1 MESHEI
7 LCDSSLMCFIGCKAA
22 RAAVAWIGIGWLASR
37 LLAGDVPLGHLLWLQ
52 GVDGSLPVPG
62 FEIDGTLR
70 LESIDE
76 PLDVGLVIGPGRV
89 TNSMTG
95 QIKVKPGPG
104 GARYV
109 VGPVLNFGEIDVDSI
124 NLSWY
129 GGGRCEN
136 HGVIKLSGYAGFGF
150 YGPETVLD
158 LQAGAIVKA
167 DQRTG
172 YVWVQ
177 DGRFLFNGGTVD
189 FPVYVARGSA
199 SVGAG
204 ATNPITINFVG
215 PGCLF
220 DGTIPTNCTLR
231 LWAEDRFPP
240 LTLTLTN
247 APRLDGAVHV
257 DRQTSGTPMALT
269 LAAGGLFVSTHGTM
283 TVAAGGPGIRVIGNL
298 TNAGNIMQSG
308 PLELSGDLPVVNA
321 GSWTLAEGASLTV
334 ATPWVQT
341 EGSFVLDGGHISA
354 RAGLTLSGGDL
365 SGNGSILGS
374 VTNRVAVTLSRNR
387 PLFVAGDW
395 TQGDTASL
403 EIKVAADDLSPD
415 VAALRIDGRLTL
427 SGPLRVTA
435 DASVKWSPGQ
445 AVAIVSA
452 TDLSG
457 WFTDVQMP
465 VLPEGMHW
473 TLEPSGNVY
482 RFVTSTHPPAI
493 QLSGQYGD
501 TNSSLTLYGAPG
513 TGLVV
518 ERSTRLDGWQTV
530 TNQIRFTGLARFDVL
545 GTDAP
550 EQWFRARYTPTSGH

>member
-1 MESHEI
+1 M
-7 LCDSSLMCFIGCKAA
+7 LFIGCKDA
-22 RAAVAWIGIGWLASR
+22 RTAVAWLGIGWLASR
-37 LLAGDVPLGHLLWLQ
+37 LLAGDVPLGHVLWLQ

-70 LESIDE
+70 LEAIDE
-76 PLDVGLVIGPGRV
+76 PLDVGLVIGSGSV

-136 HGVIKLSGYAGFGF
+136 HSVIKLSGYAGFGF

-158 LQAGAIVKA
+158 LEAGAIVQA

-231 LWAEDRFPP
+231 LRAEDRFPP

-247 APRLDGAVHV
+247 APRLDGAIQV
-257 DRQTSGTPMALT
+257 DRQISATPMALT

-283 TVAAGGPGIRVIGNL
+283 TVAAGGPGIRVTGNL

-308 PLELSGDLPVVNA
+308 PLELSGDLPVINA

-341 EGSFVLDGGHISA
+341 GGAFVLDGGQVSA

-387 PLFVAGDW
+387 PLSVAGDW
-395 TQGDTASL
+395 AQGDTSAL

-415 VAALRIDGRLTL
+415 VAALRIDGRLIL

-435 DASVKWSPGQ
+435 EAPIKWSPGQ

-465 VLPEGMHW
+465 VLPDGMHW

-482 RFVTSTHPPAI
+482 RFVTSTHSPAL
-493 QLSGQYGD
+493 QLSGQYSA

>member
-1 MESHEI
+1 M
-7 LCDSSLMCFIGCKAA
+7 LFMGCKAA
-22 RAAVAWIGIGWLASR
+22 RAAVAWLGIGWLASR
-37 LLAGDVPLGHLLWLQ
+37 LLAGDVPLGHVLWLQ

-70 LESIDE
+70 LEAIDE

-109 VGPVLNFGEIDVDSI
+109 VGPVLNFGEIDVDSV

-129 GGGRCEN
+129 GDGRCEN
-136 HGVIKLSGYAGFGF
+136 HAIIKLSGYAGFGF

-158 LQAGAIVKA
+158 LEAGAILQA

-172 YVWVQ
+172 YIWVQ

-204 ATNPITINFVG
+204 ATNPITISFVG
-215 PGCLF
+215 PGCRF
-220 DGTIPTNCTLR
+220 DGVIPANCTLR

-257 DRQTSGTPMALT
+257 DRQTSASPMALT
-269 LAAGGLFVSTHGTM
+269 LAAGGLYVSTNGTM
-283 TVAAGGPGIRVIGNL
+283 TVAAGGPGIRVTGNL

-321 GSWTLAEGASLTV
+321 GSWTVDEGASLAV

-341 EGSFVLDGGHISA
+341 GGAFVLDGGQISA
-354 RAGLTLSGGDL
+354 QAGFTLSGGDL

-374 VTNRVAVTLSRNR
+374 VTNRAAVTLSRNR
-387 PLFVAGDW
+387 PLSVTGDW

-403 EIKVAADDLSPD
+403 EIKVAPDDLSPD
-415 VAALRIDGRLTL
+415 VAALRIDGRLAL

-435 DASVKWSPGQ
+435 DAPIKWSLGQ
-445 AVAIVSA
+445 AVTIVSA

-465 VLPEGMHW
+465 VLPDGMHW

-482 RFVTSTHPPAI
+482 RFVTSTNSPAL
-493 QLSGQYGD
+493 QLSGKYGD
-501 TNSSLTLYGAPG
+501 TNASLTLYGAPG

-550 EQWFRARYTPTSGH
+550 EQWFRARYTPTSGR

>member
-1 MESHEI
+1 MF
-7 LCDSSLMCFIGCKAA
+7 FIGCKDA
-22 RAAVAWIGIGWLASR
+22 RAAVAWLGIGWLASR
-37 LLAGDVPLGHLLWLQ
+37 LLAGDVPLGHVLWLQ

-70 LESIDE
+70 LEAIDE
-76 PLDVGLVIGPGRV
+76 PLDVGLVIGSGRV

-95 QIKVKPGPG
+95 RIKVKPGPG

-136 HGVIKLSGYAGFGF
+136 HSVIKLSGYAGFGF

-158 LQAGAIVKA
+158 LEAGAIVQA

-247 APRLDGAVHV
+247 APRLDGAIHV
-257 DRQTSGTPMALT
+257 DQQISATPMALT

-283 TVAAGGPGIRVIGNL
+283 TVAAGGPGIRVTGNL

-341 EGSFVLDGGHISA
+341 GGAFVLDGGQVSA

-387 PLFVAGDW
+387 PLSVAGDW
-395 TQGDTASL
+395 AQGDTAAL

-435 DASVKWSPGQ
+435 DAPIKWSPGQ

-465 VLPEGMHW
+465 VLPSGMHW
-473 TLEPSGNVY
+473 TLEPSGKVY
-482 RFVTSTHPPAI
+482 RFVTSTNSPAL
-493 QLSGQYGD
+493 QLSGQYSA

>member
-1 MESHEI
+1 
-7 LCDSSLMCFIGCKAA
+7 
-22 RAAVAWIGIGWLASR
+22 
-37 LLAGDVPLGHLLWLQ
+37 
-52 GVDGSLPVPG
+52 
-62 FEIDGTLR
+62 
-70 LESIDE
+70 
-76 PLDVGLVIGPGRV
+76 
-89 TNSMTG
+89 
-95 QIKVKPGPG
+95 VK
-104 GARYV
+104 
-109 VGPVLNFGEIDVDSI
+109 
-124 NLSWY
+124 
-129 GGGRCEN
+129 
-136 HGVIKLSGYAGFGF
+136 
-150 YGPETVLD
+150 
-158 LQAGAIVKA
+158 
-167 DQRTG
+167 
-172 YVWVQ
+172 
-177 DGRFLFNGGTVD
+177 
-189 FPVYVARGSA
+189 
-199 SVGAG
+199 
-204 ATNPITINFVG
+204 
-215 PGCLF
+215 
-220 DGTIPTNCTLR
+220 
-231 LWAEDRFPP
+231 
-240 LTLTLTN
+240 
-247 APRLDGAVHV
+247 
-257 DRQTSGTPMALT
+257 
-269 LAAGGLFVSTHGTM
+269 
-283 TVAAGGPGIRVIGNL
+283 GNL

-334 ATPWVQT
+334 ATPWIQT
-341 EGSFVLDGGHISA
+341 GGAFVLDGGQVSA

-435 DASVKWSPGQ
+435 DAPIKWSPGQ

-452 TDLSG
+452 TNLSG

-465 VLPEGMHW
+465 VLPDGMHW

-482 RFVTSTHPPAI
+482 RFVTSTHPPAL
-493 QLSGQYGD
+493 QVSGQYGA
-501 TNSSLTLYGAPG
+501 TNSSLTFYGAPG